1 MAVEGR
7 KLAKAETTLGLL
19 GWQQADFD
27 DVTQEEVRRITEC
40 EREQATATNDSA
52 AVGQDLQ
59 ELRDVRSV
67 GKEHYE
73 RECRAM
79 DDERRRVSRE
89 RPAIERQLAEKR
101 SVEPDLERR
110 MPGLDGELRELSR
123 RYATLLAMD
132 PPTPQ
137 SRQELLQVRERIVT
151 IPNEKTE
158 VRMLHLRAVQEV
170 RTLEMQLAKED
181 AELADFERREG
192 ELTAAFKRADGDLAE
207 RIAKLEAEKEAFEKV
222 FQSLEGAKANPYR
235 EVGRVL
241 ADSGVGPM
249 NQPQALAAVQ
259 SHRVRFQEYEY
270 ELAASEAVTAS
281 QDQIELRRSLWI
293 WAGLALGTVA
303 FVIALVALG

>member
-1 MAVEGR
+1 MEGR

-27 DVTQEEVRRITEC
+27 EATQEEVRRIIEC
-40 EREQATATNDSA
+40 EREQATATNNSA
-52 AVGQDLQ
+52 AVGR
-59 ELRDVRSV
+59 ELKELLDARAV
-67 GKEHYE
+67 GKEHFE
-73 RECRAM
+73 REGRAIE
-79 DDERRRVSRE
+79 DERRRVNKE

-101 SVEPDLERR
+101 RVEPDLEKR
-110 MPGLDGELRELSR
+110 MPELDAELRELSKH
-123 RYATLLAMD
+123 YATLLAMD

-181 AELADFERREG
+181 AELADSDRRLS
-192 ELTAAFKRADGDLAE
+192 ELTEAFKRADADLAE
-207 RIAKLEAEKEAFEKV
+207 RIEKLEAEKAAFEKA

-259 SHRVRFQEYEY
+259 SHRVRMQEYEY
-270 ELAASEAVTAS
+270 ALAESEALTAS
-281 QDQIELRRSLWI
+281 RNQVELRRSLWI
-293 WAGLALGTVA
+293 WAGLGLGTIAFIIALIALG
-303 FVIALVALG
+303 

>member
-1 MAVEGR
+1 MEGR

-27 DVTQEEVRRITEC
+27 DATQEEVRRIIEC
-40 EREQATATNDSA
+40 EREQATATNNSA
-52 AVGQDLQ
+52 AVGRDLR
-59 ELRDVRSV
+59 ELLDARAV
-67 GKEHYE
+67 GKEHFE

-79 DDERRRVSRE
+79 EEERRRVSRE

-101 SVEPDLERR
+101 RVEPDLEKR
-110 MPGLDGELRELSR
+110 MPELDGELRELSR

-137 SRQELLQVRERIVT
+137 SRQELVQVRERIVS

-158 VRMLHLRAVQEV
+158 VRMLHLRAVQEM

-181 AELADFERREG
+181 SELADFERRES
-192 ELTAAFKRADGDLAE
+192 ELTEAFKRADGDLAE
-207 RIAKLEAEKEAFEKV
+207 RIEKLEAEKAAFEKA

-249 NQPQALAAVQ
+249 NQPQALAAVR
-259 SHRVRFQEYEY
+259 SHRVKVQEHEY
-270 ELAASEAVTAS
+270 ALAASEAVSAR
-281 QDQIELRRSLWI
+281 QDQVEIRQSLWI
-293 WAGLALGTVA
+293 WAGLGLGTLAFIIALIALG
-303 FVIALVALG
+303 